1 MTAGLFITVDGPG
14 GTGKSTTI
22 QQTAPL
28 LTAAGHIVHTTTQPS
43 PNQLGT
49 TVRAM
54 ANEMQGRSLA
64 LAVAADRFH
73 QLDTEIQPHLHV
85 GHTVLL
91 DRYLPSTLV
100 LQRLDGLSVDYLLTI
115 NQHLAVPD
123 LAVILLADPN
133 TILARLEKRGTKHR
147 FELDP
152 KSTLRELEL
161 YQEAIPLLAHLGY
174 PTVTIDTTHL
184 TPAGVAQ
191 AITRVTPAPGDTV
204 NTTAPSSS

>member
-1 MTAGLFITVDGPG
+1 MNRALFITVDGPG

-22 QQTAPL
+22 QHTTPL
-28 LTAAGHIVHTTTQPS
+28 LTAAGHTVHTTTQPS
-43 PNQLGT
+43 PNRFGT
-49 TVRAM
+49 TVRHM
-54 ANEMQGRSLA
+54 ANEMRGCSLA

-73 QLDTEIQPHLHV
+73 QLDTEIQPHLDV

-100 LQRLDGLSVDYLLTI
+100 LQRLDGLSIDYLLTI

-133 TILARLEKRGTKHR
+133 TVLARLEKRGTKHR
-147 FELDP
+147 FEADP

-161 YQEAIPLLAHLGY
+161 YQEAIPLLTHLGY

-184 TPAGVAQ
+184 TPEGVAQ
-191 AITRVTPAPGDTV
+191 AIARATPAPGDTV
-204 NTTAPSSS
+204 NPTAPQPS